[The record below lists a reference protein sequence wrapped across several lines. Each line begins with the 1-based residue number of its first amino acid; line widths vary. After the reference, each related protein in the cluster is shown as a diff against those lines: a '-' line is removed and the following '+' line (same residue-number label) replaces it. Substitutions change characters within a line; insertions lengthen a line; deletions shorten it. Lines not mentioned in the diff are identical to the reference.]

1 PWSIYP
7 LLPDRLAR
15 TLAGA
20 GVGTGTLATQ
30 RQAATVAQAAV
41 AAQVHQTLDGDADF
55 ATKVALDD
63 VLADL
68 GAQALDL
75 RLGQVTDLGRR
86 GHVGGLANLLRP
98 GAADAIDA
106 LQPHPHV
113 LVGRQ
118 VDACNT
124 RHDAISKLEGRGAPG
139 RTRQEWFKSELRI
152 LSMSRIAWKSKA
164 LRP

>member
-1 PWSIYP
+1 M
-7 LLPDRLAR
+7 
-15 TLAGA
+15 T
-20 GVGTGTLATQ
+20 
-30 RQAATVAQAAV
+30 QAAV
-41 AAQVHQTLDGDADF
+41 AAQVHQSLDGDADF
-55 ATKVALDD
+55 AAQVAFDD
-63 VLADL
+63 VLADF
-68 GAQALDL
+68 GAQALDF

-106 LQPHPHV
+106 LQPHPDV

-124 RHDAISKLEGRGAPG
+124 RHDAISKLDGSGSPRGHA
-139 RTRQEWFKSELRI
+139 RQEWFKSEQRI